1 METIEIA
8 SEGLQSITVT
18 ESAATRILQLIE
30 ERDLEGYSLRL
41 FVSGGGCSGYQYGMA
56 MEATPREND
65 VRIMAQDNV
74 QVVIDPQSYSYVSG
88 ATIDYVDDLM
98 GGGFNI
104 ENPNAVSSCGCGNS
118 FKAEGDEQ
126 NTTTAPHAHTSGGCN
141 C

>member
-1 METIEIA
+1 MTTTEIA
-8 SEGLQSITVT
+8 LEGLQSITVT
-18 ESAATRILQLIE
+18 ESAAARILQLME

-56 MEATPREND
+56 MEATPRD
-65 VRIMAQDNV
+65 DDIRIIAQDDV
-74 QVVIDPQSYSYVSG
+74 QVVVDPLSYSYVSG

-104 ENPNAVSSCGCGNS
+104 ENPNAASTCGCGHS

-126 NTTTAPHAHTSGGCN
+126 NTAPHAHTSGGCN

>member
-65 VRIMAQDNV
+65 VRIMAQDDV

-104 ENPNAVSSCGCGNS
+104 ENPNAASTCGCGNS

-126 NTTTAPHAHTSGGCN
+126 NATAAPHKHSSGGCN